1 MEKTNKLY
9 LLWTSGEKITF
20 HEMIFLYALN
30 GMKHH
35 WWDQITIV
43 IWGASAQL
51 VATDQEVRNK
61 LKSLFDAGVQISACK
76 GCADN
81 LKVTDVLEKL
91 GVEVK
96 YWGVPLTELLH
107 ADEKILTI

>member
-1 MEKTNKLY
+1 MEKTDKLY

-20 HEMIFLYALN
+20 DEMVFMYALN
-30 GMKHH
+30 SIKRH
-35 WWDQITIV
+35 WWKEVTLI
-43 IWGASAQL
+43 IWGASAHL
-51 VATDQEVRNK
+51 VETDQEVRNK
-61 LKSLFDAGVQISACK
+61 LKVLFDAGVQISACK

-81 LKVTDVLEKL
+81 LKVTDLLEKL